1 MDNQFISGS
10 FAADTN
16 FPSNHFAEELLE
28 NGKIK
33 KAWKNLSI
41 SIVTSMLIVLSSHN
55 VSAKVSPS
63 FDCTKAKT
71 DVEKLI
77 CADDQLAKLDFEM
90 NKSYHAFMK
99 TLDEKFYR
107 NKLRKKQINWLGYR
121 GKLGCFNTDN
131 AKKTACL
138 KNLYKVRISDLNA
151 WAERKNY
158 NFFRDYLDVTKK
170 ESIAKVMDSSGHEFM
185 VNCSGNII
193 YPDFPSQD
201 QILLHNNETMKYVS
215 VPAYTHYEDNNIYIY
230 CESTSPYIPNDYQ
243 PPVFEKADF
252 ENPNPMK
259 RYGDFYY
266 ARDNDFEVLQEIL
279 KEKITPLVQKGGNE
293 KICKAF
299 WNNLSADKVLLVT
312 PIISNSFEEL
322 KDKANLNCSRQQ
334 FENLID
340 KQTFLVE
347 PYVFHRTSK
356 GNILEANYI
365 DLRPQFDTQILGR
378 KICFLNDKTCHCNN
392 FADFYMDNIS
402 YPYVKIDNQYFILEV
417 SKHDSETLWVSFKKL
432 SNPIEKNNLELFC
445 SYTIT
450 EAQSF
455 IKILTKDKGGVK

>member
-1 MDNQFISGS
+1 
-10 FAADTN
+10 
-16 FPSNHFAEELLE
+16 
-28 NGKIK
+28 
-33 KAWKNLSI
+33 
-41 SIVTSMLIVLSSHN
+41 
-55 VSAKVSPS
+55 
-63 FDCTKAKT
+63 
-71 DVEKLI
+71 
-77 CADDQLAKLDFEM
+77 
-90 NKSYHAFMK
+90 
-99 TLDEKFYR
+99 
-107 NKLRKKQINWLGYR
+107 
-121 GKLGCFNTDN
+121 
-131 AKKTACL
+131 
-138 KNLYKVRISDLNA
+138 
-151 WAERKNY
+151 
-158 NFFRDYLDVTKK
+158 
-170 ESIAKVMDSSGHEFM
+170 
-185 VNCSGNII
+185 
-193 YPDFPSQD
+193 
-201 QILLHNNETMKYVS
+201 
-215 VPAYTHYEDNNIYIY
+215 
-230 CESTSPYIPNDYQ
+230 
-243 PPVFEKADF
+243 
-252 ENPNPMK
+252 MK